1 MNKIVIYTD
10 GAYANSI
17 DQGGWAFVV
26 ITDGQ
31 KTHSSFDGVKNTTN
45 NRMEVQ
51 SALEACKWAK
61 LNNIQEFT
69 IFADSMYLIGTMT
82 LNWKR
87 KKNIDLWEEMDKAVE
102 GLNIEWKHVKGH
114 AGDKWNDFCD
124 TLAVHGSHL
133 IF

>member
-1 MNKIVIYTD
+1 
-10 GAYANSI
+10 
-17 DQGGWAFVV
+17 
-26 ITDGQ
+26 
-31 KTHSSFDGVKNTTN
+31 
-45 NRMEVQ
+45 MEVQ